1 MRLAHYFGLICVIRV
16 NPRLI
21 EFLLVPKM
29 IEPLLQDKFARTIKD
44 LRISVTDRCN
54 FRCFYCI
61 PDEHIVWKRKQ
72 ELLTYDEIFLVSEI
86 AVGLG
91 VEKLRLTGG
100 EPLMRNDLELLIT
113 RLSKIPGLRDL
124 AMTTNGAGLKMRASA
139 LRSAGLNRIT
149 ISCDSLKPETF
160 KTITRRDALQ
170 SVLDGIEVTLRAG
183 FPPPKINCVVIRGMN
198 DGEVADFADFARA
211 TGVCVRF
218 IEYMPLDNG
227 HQWNRQML
235 VGGREVLQRI
245 EERHKLVPIDRNS
258 PCETALK
265 YAFADGAPGEIGII
279 APVTMQFCGA
289 CSRLRLTADGNLR
302 TCLFSMVDHNIRALV
317 RRGEPRDQIGQFMI
331 DTVLKKKAG
340 HRINEPDFIQPPRTM
355 SFIGG

>member
-1 MRLAHYFGLICVIRV
+1 
-16 NPRLI
+16 
-21 EFLLVPKM
+21 M
-29 IEPLLQDKFARTIKD
+29 ISPSLQDKFGRTIKD

-61 PDEHIVWKRKQ
+61 PNENIVWKRKQ
-72 ELLTYDEIFLVSEI
+72 ELLTHDEIVLLSEI
-86 AVGLG
+86 AVSLG
-91 VEKLRLTGG
+91 VEKVRLTGG
-100 EPLMRNDLELLIT
+100 EPLLRGDLELLIS
-113 RLSKIPGLRDL
+113 RLSKISGLCDL
-124 AMTTNGAGLKMRASA
+124 AMTTNGAGLKKRASA
-139 LRSAGLNRIT
+139 LRSAGLNRLT

-160 KTITRRDALQ
+160 KSITKRDALK
-170 SVLDGIEVTLRAG
+170 SVLDGIEAAIAAG

-198 DGEVADFADFARA
+198 DDEVADFADFARA

-227 HQWNRQML
+227 HQWDRKML

-245 EERHKLVPIDRNS
+245 EERHKIVPIDRNS
-258 PCETALK
+258 PSETALK
-265 YAFADGAPGEIGII
+265 YAFADGAPGGIGII
-279 APVTMQFCGA
+279 APVTMPFCGA

-302 TCLFSMVDHNIRALV
+302 TCLFSMVDHNVRKFL
-317 RRGEPRDQIGQFMI
+317 RRGDTRDQIAQFMI

-340 HRINEPDFIQPPRTM
+340 HRINEPDFVQPPRTM

>member
-1 MRLAHYFGLICVIRV
+1 
-16 NPRLI
+16 
-21 EFLLVPKM
+21 M
-29 IEPLLQDKFARTIKD
+29 ILPSLQDKFGRTIKD

-61 PDEHIVWKRKQ
+61 PDENIVWKRKQ
-72 ELLTYDEIFLVSEI
+72 ELLTYDEIVLVCEI
-86 AVGLG
+86 AVTLG
-91 VEKLRLTGG
+91 VEKVRLTGG
-100 EPLMRNDLELLIT
+100 EPLLQKDLELLIA
-113 RLSKIPGLRDL
+113 RLAKIPGLRDL
-124 AMTTNGAGLKMRASA
+124 AVTTNAAGLKRRAFA

-160 KTITRRDALQ
+160 KAISKRDALQ
-170 SVLDGIEVTLRAG
+170 SVLGGIEATMTAG

-198 DGEVADFADFARA
+198 DDEVADFADFARA
-211 TGVCVRF
+211 TGVSVRF

-227 HQWNRQML
+227 HQWGRRML
-235 VGGREVLQRI
+235 VGGREILQRI
-245 EERHKLVPIDRNS
+245 QERHQLVSIDRDS
-258 PCETALK
+258 PSETARK

-279 APVTMQFCGA
+279 APVTMPFCGA

-302 TCLFSMVDHNIRALV
+302 TCLFSMVDHNIRKLL
-317 RRGEPRDQIGQFMI
+317 RRGATRDQIAQFMI

-340 HRINEPDFIQPPRTM
+340 HRINEPDFVQPPRTM

>member
-1 MRLAHYFGLICVIRV
+1 
-16 NPRLI
+16 
-21 EFLLVPKM
+21 M

-61 PDEHIVWKRKQ
+61 PDEDIVWKRKQ
-72 ELLTYDEIFLVSEI
+72 TLLTYDEIVLVSEI

-100 EPLMRNDLELLIT
+100 EPLIRKDIESLIE
-113 RLSKIPGLRDL
+113 RLSKIRELLDL
-124 AMTTNGAGLKMRASA
+124 AMTTNAHGLKWRASV

-160 KTITRRDALQ
+160 KTITRRDALR
-170 SVLDGIEVTLRAG
+170 SVLDGIEATMVAG
-183 FPPPKINCVVIRGMN
+183 FPPPKVNCVVIRGMN
-198 DGEVADFADFARA
+198 DDEVADFADFARA
-211 TGVCVRF
+211 TGVSVRF

-227 HQWNRQML
+227 HQWDRRML

-245 EERHKLVPIDRNS
+245 EARHKLVPIARNS
-258 PCETALK
+258 PGETALK

-279 APVTMQFCGA
+279 APVTMPFCGA

-302 TCLFSMVDHNIRALV
+302 TCLFSMVDHDIRELLRQDAT
-317 RRGEPRDQIGQFMI
+317 REQIAQFMI

>member
-1 MRLAHYFGLICVIRV
+1 
-16 NPRLI
+16 
-21 EFLLVPKM
+21 M
-29 IEPLLQDKFARTIKD
+29 ILPSLQDKFGRTIKD

-61 PDEHIVWKRKQ
+61 PDEKIVWKRKQ
-72 ELLTYDEIFLVSEI
+72 ELLTYDEITLVSEI

-100 EPLMRNDLELLIT
+100 EPLVRKDIELLIM
-113 RLSKIPGLRDL
+113 RLSKIPGLCDL
-124 AMTTNGAGLKMRASA
+124 AMTTNGAGLKKRASA
-139 LRSAGLNRIT
+139 LRSAGLNRLT

-160 KTITRRDALQ
+160 KSITKRDALK
-170 SVLDGIEVTLRAG
+170 SVLDGIEAAIAAG

-198 DGEVADFADFARA
+198 DDEVADFADFARA
-211 TGVCVRF
+211 KDVCVRF

-227 HQWNRQML
+227 HQWDRKML

-258 PCETALK
+258 PSETALK
-265 YAFADGAPGEIGII
+265 YTFADRAPGEIGII
-279 APVTMQFCGA
+279 APVTMPFCGA

-302 TCLFSMVDHNIRALV
+302 TCLFSMVDHNIRELV
-317 RRGEPRDQIGQFMI
+317 RRGETRDQIAQFMI

-340 HRINEPDFIQPPRTM
+340 HRINEPDFVQPPRTM

>member
-1 MRLAHYFGLICVIRV
+1 MA
-16 NPRLI
+16 NA
-21 EFLLVPKM
+21 
-29 IEPLLQDKFARTIKD
+29 PLLQDRFARTIKD

-61 PDEHIVWKRKQ
+61 PNEDIVWKRKQ
-72 ELLTYDEIFLVSEI
+72 ELLTYEEIVRIAEI

-100 EPLMRNDLELLIT
+100 EPLVRKDLESLIE
-113 RLSKIPGLRDL
+113 RLSTIPRLRDL
-124 AMTTNGAGLKMRASA
+124 ALTTNASGLKKRATA
-139 LRSAGLNRIT
+139 LRSAGLDRIT

-160 KTITRRDALQ
+160 RRITGRDALR
-170 SVLDGIEVTLRAG
+170 SVLEGIEATIAAG

-198 DGEVADFADFARA
+198 DDEVADFADFART
-211 TGVCVRF
+211 TGTSIRF

-235 VGGREVLQRI
+235 VSGAEVLIRI
-245 EERHKLVPIDRNS
+245 RNRHALVPIGRDS
-258 PCETALK
+258 PSATAQR
-265 YAFADGAPGEIGII
+265 YAFADGIPGEIGVI
-279 APVTMQFCGA
+279 APVTMPFCGA

-302 TCLFSMVDHNIRALV
+302 TCLFSMVDHNIRDRL
-317 RRGEPRDQIGQFMI
+317 RTGETSAQLGQFMI

-340 HRINEPDFIQPPRTM
+340 HRINEADFVQPPRTM